1 MSSLS
6 RALVPALS
14 LFLLSATAT
23 AQVSEV
29 EPNHPCAAAQLV
41 DGVTPPFQV
50 TGLLDSSQEPDVDFF
65 HVMLPAGTGL
75 QVDLE
80 GETAGMG
87 TLHDP
92 YLGFFNAACELQ
104 ATDDDSGGNLNSR
117 LYITVPE
124 GGAILAV
131 TRCCDGEFVGGGEGS
146 YTLTVSPAAFIGS
159 IAGRAVDANTW
170 QPLPGD
176 APPYAWA
183 ELRACDEGGCWMGVA
198 SQALGPDG
206 TFLFETDFMGH
217 PIPAGEF
224 AIFVMAMNYA
234 EASFG
239 PFAVA
244 DGEHFDAG
252 DVPVAPFE
260 IIGAVTGRIVDG
272 LTGKPLPGTSPP
284 FARVDLQRCE
294 EWGCYPVV
302 GYIPAD
308 EDGRFRIEGAPWTLP
323 PGMYRVVGFADDYV
337 PHGTEPT
344 SVGEGEEVDFGDIAL
359 APLPIGYGEATGC
372 DFLPIGGTCEFS
384 IQVTNRGPGRYR
396 GEAWAIAR
404 YFSVNY
410 PNLANRFQIGR
421 LGAQNPNP
429 IRLNLAQGKSTT
441 LTFRLDVPTVTPEG
455 TSLCITA
462 NIGRDPGPQFNAAGE
477 RLIFCAVAQPGG
489 FERLSA
495 KESNALLK
503 KLEPKAR

>member
-1 MSSLS
+1 MSLLI
-6 RALVPALS
+6 RALAPALS
-14 LFLLSATAT
+14 LFLFSATVM
-23 AQVSEV
+23 AQVLEEETNDPCSE
-29 EPNHPCAAAQLV
+29 AQII
-41 DGVTPPFQV
+41 DWVTPPFQV
-50 TGLLDSSQEPDVDFF
+50 VGNLDSSQEPDVDFF
-65 HVMLPAGTGL
+65 RVMLPAGTDL

-80 GETAGMG
+80 GETVGMG

-92 YLGFFNAACELQ
+92 YLGFFNASCELQ
-104 ATDDDSGGNLNSR
+104 AANDDAGGMLNSR
-117 LYITVPE
+117 LFVTVPE

-131 TRCCDGEFVGGGEGS
+131 TLCCDGEFLGGGEGS

-159 IAGRAVDANTW
+159 IAGRAVDADTW

-176 APPYAWA
+176 APPLAWA

-206 TFLFETDFMGH
+206 TFLFETNFMGQ

-224 AIFVMAMNYA
+224 AVVVMAMNYA

-244 DGEHFDAG
+244 EGEHFDAG
-252 DVPVAPFE
+252 DIPVAPFE
-260 IIGAVTGRIVDG
+260 VIGAITGRIVEG
-272 LTGKPLPGTSPP
+272 LTGEPLSGTSTP
-284 FARVDLQRCE
+284 FSRVDLQRCE

-302 GYIPAD
+302 NYIPAG
-308 EDGRFRIEGAPWTLP
+308 EDGRFRIEGMPWALP
-323 PGMYRVVGFADDYV
+323 PGMYQVVAFADDYV
-337 PHGTEPT
+337 PHGTDPIF
-344 SVGEGEEVDFGDIAL
+344 VGDDEEVDFGDIAL
-359 APLPIGYGEATGC
+359 TPLPIGYGEITGC

-384 IQVTNRGPGRYR
+384 VQVTNRRPGRYR

-429 IRLNLAQGKSTT
+429 IRVNLAQGKTTT
-441 LTFRLDVPTVTPEG
+441 LTFRLDVPATAPEG

-462 NIGRDPGPQFNAAGE
+462 NVGRDPAPQFDAAGE
-477 RLIFCAVAQPGG
+477 RLLFCAVAQPGG
-489 FERLSA
+489 LARLSA

-503 KLEPKAR
+503 KLEPKER